1 MPVISAMVPPETPGI
16 TSADPIHSPFSD
28 NTPAFLREAGPGL
41 AKNASFQVNGVL
53 LFIVPLFHYSMSE
66 AKTHASKNILY
77 FHLVVEVLIS
87 AWAFLCVFFPAMGT
101 NQFDKT
107 ASSQIRLV
115 DSLIVFGV
123 LDEVLGMLIADRY
136 HHAPTFNQLIQ

>member
-1 MPVISAMVPPETPGI
+1 MAKFDSTIKLKNGYHPLKTQ
-16 TSADPIHSPFSD
+16 HS
-28 NTPAFLREAGPGL
+28 
-41 AKNASFQVNGVL
+41 
-53 LFIVPLFHYSMSE
+53 IVPLFHYSMIE
-66 AKTHASKNILY
+66 TITHVLKGTLY
-77 FHLVVEVLIS
+77 FDLARKIPRS
-87 AWAFLCVFFPAMGT
+87 VFFPAMGT

-115 DSLIVFGV
+115 DALIVFGV